1 MVLEDESWNTDL
13 NDYEFMF
20 THDYLAAT
28 KARSLLEDQVIQDED
43 NDIGDTLSE
52 HDDDDDDDDDTDYE
66 EIPETKATKLSP
78 CVIVDNLNGAIGRCN
93 STVSL
98 KSLVQLVGA
107 CEVELTP
114 DESLNLTE
122 LEVCSNHFNFN
133 HGQLHSSGTK
143 QLRRYT
149 KGVVNKKKC
158 LLCNKYKTFFSR
170 GNDCV
175 DHCWNICGR
184 DVQVP
189 CLGLKSCPVFRI
201 IPKIVSKFTIGDR
214 YVRYICAK
222 CFEKHGGHLH
232 KRLGP
237 GKSQICVEN
246 NLHTEDTN
254 HILRLFSSWLFNLSY
269 SQNEN
274 KKEEVLWH
282 LIKLLETPEL
292 SSSTSMDTDFNL
304 PSPLLV
310 KIAMKINR
318 FDYYSSTD
326 KKLIK
331 VEESRQFGEML
342 GNTICNSRKDIE
354 KNRNK
359 LENPSSLDEY
369 YNSFPLI
376 LTSFFNGLI
385 ESIEKQ
391 KYEVRKRKNRQR
403 GKKETEFN
411 TDPLKKI
418 TTFLASI
425 ILTTAF
431 RSWKIWLIYT
441 MASLCK
447 KPKLISSLQA
457 ILHAVHITSHTWKH
471 ETRLE
476 KERI

>member
-1 MVLEDESWNTDL
+1 MDLEDESWNTDL
-13 NDYEFMF
+13 NDHEFMF

-28 KARSLLEDQVIQDED
+28 KAR
-43 NDIGDTLSE
+43 N
-52 HDDDDDDDDDTDYE
+52 YE

-98 KSLVQLVGA
+98 KSLAQLVGA

-122 LEVCSNHFNFN
+122 LGVCSNHFNFD

-149 KGVVNKKKC
+149 K
-158 LLCNKYKTFFSR
+158 
-170 GNDCV
+170 
-175 DHCWNICGR
+175 
-184 DVQVP
+184 
-189 CLGLKSCPVFRI
+189 
-201 IPKIVSKFTIGDR
+201 
-214 YVRYICAK
+214 
-222 CFEKHGGHLH
+222 
-232 KRLGP
+232 
-237 GKSQICVEN
+237 
-246 NLHTEDTN
+246 EDTN

-274 KKEEVLWH
+274 KKEEVLRH

-342 GNTICNSRKDIE
+342 GNTICNS
-354 KNRNK
+354 
-359 LENPSSLDEY
+359 
-369 YNSFPLI
+369 
-376 LTSFFNGLI
+376 
-385 ESIEKQ
+385 
-391 KYEVRKRKNRQR
+391 
-403 GKKETEFN
+403 
-411 TDPLKKI
+411 
-418 TTFLASI
+418 
-425 ILTTAF
+425 
-431 RSWKIWLIYT
+431 
-441 MASLCK
+441 
-447 KPKLISSLQA
+447 
-457 ILHAVHITSHTWKH
+457 
-471 ETRLE
+471 
-476 KERI
+476 